1 MILSRNSPSSNP
13 RSRVNSYP
21 YLLAIPS
28 VQCNATVL
36 SVCRN
41 ALYSKHRCPIAH
53 NTWIPHDTI
62 RYGTCN
68 ECLSKNKK
76 KSGQP
81 WRVGDAAVGR
91 GTSGQTTTESG
102 RRPCS
107 CLNCSS
113 WRLAEKTGRGF
124 QLNRPSGPLD
134 HIASQWTEL
143 NRRRAVSR
151 DF

>member
-1 MILSRNSPSSNP
+1 MTTVIHTCLRPFQF
-13 RSRVNSYP
+13 
-21 YLLAIPS
+21 S
-28 VQCNATVL
+28 VMPLYSLFGEAGCGIY
-36 SVCRN
+36 
-41 ALYSKHRCPIAH
+41 YSKHSTEDTDA
-53 NTWIPHDTI
+53 TWHDPACHAQ
-62 RYGTCN
+62 RLPLS
-68 ECLSKNKK
+68 LSKKK
-76 KSGQP
+76 RKKRRHFSGQP